1 MLQQVNAFWLRSLC
15 LWSSSSFQ
23 HDHGD
28 DHHDE
33 DDDEDGD
40 EDDGEDSDP
49 VGQLALQGSEGK
61 HFEHQPAFS
70 AEFETTNAF
79 LSVKEREEWKRES
92 ITRRFHILAM
102 QRWEVAPTL
111 SSRSDWGCYL
121 WCRRRKRHVGRW
133 FQGGS
138 NLPGHGTP
146 EKPFSI
152 AQQVGNRVFPKTE
165 SCVEE
170 TCPDVSRSPKSSL
183 SPDQDKEGRG

>member
-70 AEFETTNAF
+70 TEFETTNAF
-79 LSVKEREEWKRES
+79 LSVKKEKNES
-92 ITRRFHILAM
+92 LEFSNILDLY
-102 QRWEVAPTL
+102 E
-111 SSRSDWGCYL
+111 
-121 WCRRRKRHVGRW
+121 H
-133 FQGGS
+133 
-138 NLPGHGTP
+138 
-146 EKPFSI
+146 
-152 AQQVGNRVFPKTE
+152 
-165 SCVEE
+165 
-170 TCPDVSRSPKSSL
+170 
-183 SPDQDKEGRG
+183 